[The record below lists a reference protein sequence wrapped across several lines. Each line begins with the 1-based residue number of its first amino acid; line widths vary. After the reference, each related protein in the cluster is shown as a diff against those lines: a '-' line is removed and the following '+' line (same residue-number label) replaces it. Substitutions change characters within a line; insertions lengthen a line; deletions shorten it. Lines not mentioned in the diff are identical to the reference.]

1 MTKIH
6 FLMNF
11 VMIQLV
17 FEVKLLRIDVNHG
30 PARRSLSRRSEIRLQ
45 LLSTADFG
53 PSRRGT
59 ALGVQDTV
67 WGQGPDRS
75 ATIYLGNINH
85 KNENKL
91 TNSDGKHK
99 TH

>member
-30 PARRSLSRRSEIRLQ
+30 PARRDLLIHFTLTLPLNYTQ
-45 LLSTADFG
+45 LEVG
-53 PSRRGT
+53 
-59 ALGVQDTV
+59 
-67 WGQGPDRS
+67 
-75 ATIYLGNINH
+75 
-85 KNENKL
+85 
-91 TNSDGKHK
+91 
-99 TH
+99 